1 MQHGRKGATQLL
13 DSDAHRGEL
22 RVDAQRRLEDQPGG
36 KRMLDSQ
43 FKCNTEVGS
52 EYLDRGSVAE
62 AFSRRGVEVPDYI
75 IDIVLL
81 CHKICP
87 ILGA

>member
-36 KRMLDSQ
+36 KWIAVAQADLD
-43 FKCNTEVGS
+43 KAG
-52 EYLDRGSVAE
+52 L
-62 AFSRRGVEVPDYI
+62 
-75 IDIVLL
+75 
-81 CHKICP
+81 
-87 ILGA
+87 ILRCSD